1 MDEDVTRA
9 VVEDKEGVGGDPAS
23 YEVGYAKPP
32 RHTRFKP
39 GQSGNPK
46 GRKRASKSTG
56 TLLREILNETIVVRE
71 GGREKKLTRKEA
83 WLRQT
88 MNGALKGDAKASA
101 TMIGLLREVGQIEPE
116 PVSPNENA
124 RSRLAEED
132 YEIMRRHFPD
142 RMGSEGEE

>member
-1 MDEDVTRA
+1 MDDDATRA
-9 VVEDKEGVGGDPAS
+9 VGDDKERLGADPAS

-32 RHTRFKP
+32 QHTRFKP

-71 GGREKKLTRKEA
+71 GSREKKLTRKEA

-116 PVSPNENA
+116 PVSPNDDA

-142 RMGSEGEE
+142 RMRSQGEE